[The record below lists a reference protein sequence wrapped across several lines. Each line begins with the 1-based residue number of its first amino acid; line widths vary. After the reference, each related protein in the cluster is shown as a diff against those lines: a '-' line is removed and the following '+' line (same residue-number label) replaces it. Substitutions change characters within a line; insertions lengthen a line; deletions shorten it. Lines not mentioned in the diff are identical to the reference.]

1 MGAPDALRTA
11 AVVDPRRGTASS
23 GTPLDLLLQPVR
35 RLRIGLLHHV
45 VRRAGPH
52 APRGRSSKWRGESIT
67 VRSIR
72 EKTVRDCETNSD
84 VKSIV
89 ARVIYALGQLA
100 LIVIKDL
107 HRVLHLRPD
116 LRRLHP
122 AHRTLRPDLRRPGR
136 QRNAIDRR
144 LDDDDHGHGRHGPAD
159 GAHPAAAAHLHPLLP
174 DRLAQTQR
182 ARHADRLPCSGS

>member
-11 AVVDPRRGTASS
+11 AVVDPRRGTALLRH
-23 GTPLDLLLQPVR
+23 PLDLLLQPVR

-45 VRRAGPH
+45 VRRTGRTLRAAEARNGGRVDH
-52 APRGRSSKWRGESIT
+52 RALDPRKNRSGLRDEQ
-67 VRSIR
+67 RR
-72 EKTVRDCETNSD
+72 EIDRRPRDLRPRTTG
-84 VKSIV
+84 
-89 ARVIYALGQLA
+89 AHRHQ
-100 LIVIKDL
+100 DL